1 MKAQTSTPSA
11 SFPVRRMDFSFSESQ
26 KFWFAGDPFM
36 SHFMNNLSSLFP
48 YGEKFFV
55 DSVRA
60 VRDKV
65 TEPQLKKDISAF
77 IGQEAMHSKEHAA
90 YNDYAAEHGIDLER
104 LELRIKVL
112 LEWVTKI
119 TTKKQRLAATCALE
133 HFTATMAEQLLQ
145 REDLTTQMNDP
156 KLYQLW
162 MWHAI
167 EENEHKAV
175 CYDVYQKVYGGYFT
189 RTIMMAIT
197 TLIFFGVIGWFQVHL
212 LRKDGQLFNWRSWG
226 KGLKTLF
233 GPRNGFLT
241 KLLLPYLDYYRPG
254 FHPNDHDSKALEQ
267 RWRQRL
273 GFSN

>member
-1 MKAQTSTPSA
+1 MTAKSSTPSA

-60 VRDKV
+60 VRDQV

-112 LEWVTKI
+112 LEWVTRI

-226 KGLKTLF
+226 KGLKMLF
-233 GPRNGFLT
+233 GPRNGFLS

-254 FHPNDHDSKALEQ
+254 FHPLDHDSKALEQ

-273 GFSN
+273 GFN

>member
-1 MKAQTSTPSA
+1 MTAKSSTPSA

-60 VRDKV
+60 VRDQV

-112 LEWVTKI
+112 LEWTTKI
-119 TTKKQRLAATCALE
+119 STKKQRLAATCALE

-175 CYDVYQKVYGGYFT
+175 CYDVYQQVYGGYFT

-226 KGLKTLF
+226 KGLKMLF

-254 FHPNDHDSKALEQ
+254 FHPLDHDSKALEQ

-273 GFSN
+273 GFN